1 MQLQI
6 GIGNSTTFWN
16 PQSPL
21 LEDEDR
27 AGERRE
33 WRYRLEYGAYY
44 IMESVVSSLKD
55 EDGRGGSELGR
66 DYRLECGAVLRSGIC
81 SFHR

>member
-1 MQLQI
+1 MESGVSSEFVASMASRHGRVLQRERGMPLQI
-6 GIGNSTTFWN
+6 GIGYSTTFCN

-33 WRYRLEYGAYY
+33 PHYRLESGSYY
-44 IMESVVSSLKD
+44 ILESAVSSL
-55 EDGRGGSELGR
+55 
-66 DYRLECGAVLRSGIC
+66 
-81 SFHR
+81 

>member
-1 MQLQI
+1 MPLQI
-6 GIGNSTTFWN
+6 GIGYSTTFWN

-33 WRYRLEYGAYY
+33 RHYRLEYGAYY
-44 IMESVVSSLKD
+44 ILESAVSSLKD
-55 EDGRGGSELGR
+55 EDGRE
-66 DYRLECGAVLRSGIC
+66 
-81 SFHR
+81 